1 MWDTKILMVRY
12 GIEKFFKGV
21 GFLILIGGR
30 GRGVRHSFK
39 IDGGMRDENR
49 KSHVTDVTLRTA
61 ATLTRC
67 DSQIHSDWSRVT
79 GLNYLVK

>member
-1 MWDTKILMVRY
+1 MRDAKILMARY
-12 GIEKFFKGV
+12 GIGKFFNGV

-30 GRGVRHSFK
+30 GRGVRHS
-39 IDGGMRDENR
+39 GMRDENR

-67 DSQIHSDWSRVT
+67 DGRKHSDWGGVT

>member
-1 MWDTKILMVRY
+1 MRDAKILMARY
-12 GIEKFFKGV
+12 GIGKFFNGV

-49 KSHVTDVTLRTA
+49 KSHVTDVTLRTT

-67 DSQIHSDWSRVT
+67 DGRKHSDWGGVT